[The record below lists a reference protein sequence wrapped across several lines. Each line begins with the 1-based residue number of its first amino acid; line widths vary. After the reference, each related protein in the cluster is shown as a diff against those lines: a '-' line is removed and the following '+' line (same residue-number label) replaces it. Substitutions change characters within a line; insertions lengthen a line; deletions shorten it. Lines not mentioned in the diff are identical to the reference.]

1 MSSPLTKIRTG
12 DASSSTRPRVLSL
25 DGADVDDVFEA
36 LASGTRRRMLEELY
50 EEPATPSQLATS
62 TDTSLQNVHY
72 HLEKLGEVDLVE
84 PVGTRYSEK
93 GAEMSVYAPTSDPLV
108 VVEGEEDRAEMESR
122 LKRMVG
128 GLSTIAVGS
137 VLAQF
142 VLGSRV
148 SLSTRGDGGGGQM
161 MTMQAETVEETA
173 ASTGPGLL
181 DSIAN
186 VLVEPGA
193 MVLAGGLIALL
204 ALELV
209 YRRHR

>member
-12 DASSSTRPRVLSL
+12 ETTSSTQPRVLAL
-25 DGADVDDVFEA
+25 DGTDVDEVFEA

-50 EEPATPSQLATS
+50 EDPATPSQLAEL

-128 GLSTIAVGS
+128 GISTIAIGS
-137 VLAQF
+137 VIAQF

-148 SLSTRGDGGGGQM
+148 PTGASGGGGEM
-161 MTMQAETVEETA
+161 MTMQVETA
-173 ASTGPGLL
+173 QETATSTGPGLI

-186 VLVEPGA
+186 VLIEPGA

-209 YRRHR
+209 YRRHA